1 MREFAFGTDQQF
13 EELDQLLQDNQC
25 HVYNSCCLP
34 ECCIPRTA
42 RIGFEQNCSGHYIL
56 YIDKGICAETDHSDF
71 KNFIENGE
79 IRFIC
84 MDDMICFLR
93 GLQPLFESPCSV
105 DISTHH
111 GSESQLNNGAKSC
124 LYKTAEPVS
133 EDPVYD
139 PSKVKTLKEEEEVP
153 KMVWPEEIAAPL
165 KQKVFGQ
172 DNVIDEIAN
181 KIVINK
187 MRKEKKL
194 LLMALIGPTAT
205 GKSETA
211 KSLADVLSN
220 VYETPY
226 GYIEIAG
233 SEFVGEHTVHR
244 FFGAPPGYVGFGND
258 TVLEPVRKNKK
269 HVVVINEIEK
279 ADTKL
284 LTGLMEAIDTGFLG
298 MADNSKPID
307 LNECILFFTSNI
319 PIDMDRYQKLSKF
332 EKAEMCRDQF
342 TKHCGRPE
350 ISGKIGNF
358 IVFNALSDTATMD
371 IVAKFVKEEL
381 KNYELRLVRIDEGLM
396 LDFLKH
402 QTKYGARGIRDL
414 VSDAIGE
421 HLLRERRLETLRD
434 KSVALKG
441 TIGAIEFEIA

>member
-13 EELDQLLQDNQC
+13 EELDQQLLDNQC
-25 HVYNSCCLP
+25 HVYKGCILP
-34 ECCIPRTA
+34 ECCTPKIA
-42 RIGFEQNCSGHYIL
+42 RIGFEKNCNGHYIL
-56 YIDKGICAETDHSDF
+56 YIDKGICAETDNSDF
-71 KNFIENGE
+71 KNFITNGE

-93 GLQPLFESPCSV
+93 GLQPLFEADSSEGENIHH
-105 DISTHH
+105 DIVVRQNSK
-111 GSESQLNNGAKSC
+111 EEAC
-124 LYKTAEPVS
+124 LDKPV
-133 EDPVYD
+133 ELTFDDPVYD
-139 PSKVKTLKEEEEVP
+139 PSKVKALKEEADEP

-165 KQKVFGQ
+165 KKKVFGQ

-187 MRKEKKL
+187 MRKDKKL
-194 LLMALIGPTAT
+194 LVMALIGPTAT

-319 PIDMDRYQKLSKF
+319 PIDMDKYQKLSKF

-342 TKHCGRPE
+342 TKYCGRPE

>member
-1 MREFAFGTDQQF
+1 M
-13 EELDQLLQDNQC
+13 
-25 HVYNSCCLP
+25 
-34 ECCIPRTA
+34 
-42 RIGFEQNCSGHYIL
+42 
-56 YIDKGICAETDHSDF
+56 
-71 KNFIENGE
+71 
-79 IRFIC
+79 
-84 MDDMICFLR
+84 
-93 GLQPLFESPCSV
+93 
-105 DISTHH
+105 
-111 GSESQLNNGAKSC
+111 
-124 LYKTAEPVS
+124 
-133 EDPVYD
+133 
-139 PSKVKTLKEEEEVP
+139 
-153 KMVWPEEIAAPL
+153 
-165 KQKVFGQ
+165 
-172 DNVIDEIAN
+172 
-181 KIVINK
+181 
-187 MRKEKKL
+187 
-194 LLMALIGPTAT
+194 
-205 GKSETA
+205 
-211 KSLADVLSN
+211 
-220 VYETPY
+220 
-226 GYIEIAG
+226 
-233 SEFVGEHTVHR
+233 
-244 FFGAPPGYVGFGND
+244 
-258 TVLEPVRKNKK
+258 
-269 HVVVINEIEK
+269 VVINEIEK

-332 EKAEMCRDQF
+332 EKAEMWRDQF

-421 HLLRERRLETLRD
+421 HLLRERRLESLRD

>member
-13 EELDQLLQDNQC
+13 EELDQLLHDNQC
-25 HVYNSCCLP
+25 HVYNNCCLP
-34 ECCIPRTA
+34 ECCTPKIA
-42 RIGFEQNCSGHYIL
+42 RIGFEKNYKGHYIL

-84 MDDMICFLR
+84 MDDMICFFR
-93 GLQPLFESPCSV
+93 GLQPLFECLCSV

-111 GSESQLNNGAKSC
+111 GNGSQLNNETESC
-124 LYKTAEPVS
+124 LCKTAESVS

-139 PSKVKTLKEEEEVP
+139 LSKVKALKKEEENS

-172 DNVIDEIAN
+172 DNVIDEIAK

-194 LLMALIGPTAT
+194 LVMALIGPTAT
-205 GKSETA
+205 GKSETV
-211 KSLADVLSN
+211 KLLADVLSN
-220 VYETPY
+220 VYETSY
-226 GYIEIAG
+226 GYIQIAG

-307 LNECILFFTSNI
+307 LNECIMFFTSNI

-371 IVAKFVKEEL
+371 IVVKFVKEEL

-396 LDFLKH
+396 LDFLRH
-402 QTKYGARGIRDL
+402 QTQYGARGIRNL

-421 HLLRERRLETLRD
+421 HLLRERRLETLRN
-434 KSVALKG
+434 KSVSLKG

>member
-1 MREFAFGTDQQF
+1 MREFVFGTDKQF
-13 EELDQLLQDNQC
+13 EELDGLLQDNQC
-25 HVYNSCCLP
+25 HVYNGCSLP
-34 ECCIPRTA
+34 ECCTPNLA
-42 RIGFEQNCSGHYIL
+42 RIGFERNRNGHYIL
-56 YIDKGICAETDHSDF
+56 YIDKGICTEIDHSDF
-71 KNFIENGE
+71 KNFIANGE
-79 IRFIC
+79 MRFIC
-84 MDDMICFLR
+84 IEDMICFLR
-93 GLQPLFESPCSV
+93 GLQPLF
-105 DISTHH
+105 
-111 GSESQLNNGAKSC
+111 C
-124 LYKTAEPVS
+124 LHKAVEPGPD
-133 EDPVYD
+133 DPVYD
-139 PSKVKTLKEEEEVP
+139 PSKVKALKEEADAP
-153 KMVWPEEIAAPL
+153 KMVWPEDIAAPL
-165 KQKVFGQ
+165 KKKVFGQ
-172 DNVIDEIAN
+172 DKVIDEIAN

-194 LLMALIGPTAT
+194 LVMALIGPTAT

-211 KSLADVLSN
+211 KSLADVLTN
-220 VYETPY
+220 VYGTPY

-279 ADTKL
+279 SDTKL

-319 PIDMDRYQKLSKF
+319 PIDMDRYRKLSKF

-421 HLLRERRLETLRD
+421 HLLRERQLESLRD

-441 TIGAIEFEIA
+441 TIGAIEFEIV